1 MSHVKE
7 FINHL
12 GLKPRYRRFLLV
24 LIDCFL
30 LPLSVWLSFWLRLTD
45 PFSPQLERS
54 QWLIYSSVLFGIP
67 LYFYTAQYKG
77 LTRFVGSSSLYRL
90 AARNGLLIVIL
101 FVFGAF
107 FQLAMPPRTSWFLL
121 WLLLTGFTG
130 TIRIGLRD
138 IMRNGLREFFLGFKM
153 STNSIATRVAIY
165 GAGATGAELSNSLR
179 LRGGYNIVTFIDDA
193 PELWS
198 RTINGI
204 PIKPPQTINQII
216 RDIDQVLVAIPSINR
231 KKRRAIIENLQSPG
245 ISVLEIPSVDDITS
259 GRARIDKLRPIAI
272 EDLLGR
278 DSVPPDPSLLGP
290 GISNSIVCVTGAGG
304 SIGSEL
310 CRQIIK
316 LHPLKLILFDHS
328 EPNLYKIN
336 YELTSNNEYEV
347 SVVAILGNTL
357 DEPLV
362 QKVLT
367 ENKVDIIF
375 HAAAY
380 KHVPLVEDNPLEGIK
395 NNVGSTNVVCKLAE
409 ANNLKQVIFISTDKA
424 VRPTSVMGASK
435 RLAELVVHAYS
446 EKAINNS
453 IISGSPKTLFSMV
466 RFGNVLGSSGSVVPL
481 FRHQIAKGGPITL
494 THQKMT
500 RYFMTIKEAAQLVIQ
515 SGVLAKGGDVFL
527 LDMGDPVSIEYL
539 AKQMIKLS
547 GFSLRDNN
555 NPEGDIEIIST
566 GLRPGEKL
574 YEELLI
580 DAKSQPTNH
589 PLIYRAIENS
599 LPEDYLLPKIDRLIS
614 TLGKKKTNESLELLE
629 ELVPEWKKD
638 QKKLNPSQREAT

>member
-7 FINHL
+7 FIKHL

-24 LIDCFL
+24 LIDCL
-30 LPLSVWLSFWLRLTD
+30 VLPLSVWLSFWLRLAD
-45 PFSPQLERS
+45 PFSPQLDRS
-54 QWLIYSSVLFGIP
+54 QWLMYSSVLFGVP
-67 LYFYTAQYKG
+67 LYFFTAQYKG

-101 FVFGAF
+101 FIFGAF
-107 FQLAMPPRTSWFLL
+107 FQLDMPPRTSWFLL

-138 IMRNGLREFFLGFKM
+138 IMRNGLRQFFLGFQVSKGI
-153 STNSIATRVAIY
+153 TPTRVAIY
-165 GAGATGAELSNSLR
+165 GAGSTGAELSNSLR
-179 LRGGYNIVTFIDDA
+179 SRGGYNILTFIDDA
-193 PELWS
+193 PDLWS

-204 PIKPPQTINQII
+204 PIKPPQTLNQII

-231 KKRRAIIENLQSPG
+231 KKRRAIIENLESPG

-278 DSVPPDPSLLGP
+278 DSVPPDPTLLGP
-290 GISNSIVCVTGAGG
+290 GIFNSIVCVTGAGG

-316 LHPLKLILFDHS
+316 LQPQKLILFDHS

-336 YELTSNNEYEV
+336 YELKANNDNEI
-347 SVVAILGNTL
+347 SILPILGNTL
-357 DEPLV
+357 DESLV
-362 QKVLT
+362 QKVFK
-367 ENKVDIIF
+367 ENKVEVLF

-380 KHVPLVEDNPLEGIK
+380 KHVPLVEENPLEGIK
-395 NNVGSTNVVCKLAE
+395 NNVVSTNVICKMAD

-446 EKAINNS
+446 EKSINNEL
-453 IISGSPKTLFSMV
+453 ISGETKTLFSMV

-481 FRHQIAKGGPITL
+481 FRKQIAKGGPVTL

-500 RYFMTIKEAAQLVIQ
+500 RYFMTIKEASQLVIQ

-527 LDMGDPVSIEYL
+527 LDMGEPVSIKYL
-539 AKQMIKLS
+539 AQQMIKLS
-547 GFSLRDNN
+547 GFSVRDEE
-555 NPEGDIEIIST
+555 NPDGDIEIIST

-580 DAKSQPTNH
+580 DAKSQPTIH

-599 LPEDYLLPKIDRLIS
+599 LPGDYLLPKIDQLIS
-614 TLGKKKTNESLELLE
+614 TLGEAKTNESLELLE
-629 ELVPEWKKD
+629 ELVPEWSNE
-638 QKKLNPSQREAT
+638 QKRLKSSQIKSK